1 MVRALLGL
9 CGLAAEEAVHDGRS
23 ALEGDCGSL
32 SVPSDWSQS
41 DMFLQTGRGAD
52 LAGLASE
59 DAVLAC
65 GLMLQAEAT
74 AEAAKVCVG
83 PSFCLMD
90 LHKISGFNH
99 WTWRI
104 AHESQG

>member
-1 MVRALLGL
+1 MLGL
-9 CGLAAEEAVHDGRS
+9 CGLTVEEAVHDGRS

-41 DMFLQTGRGAD
+41 DLVLHQGHGAD

-65 GLMLQAEAT
+65 GLLLQAEAT
-74 AEAAKVCVG
+74 AAAAKVLPDPDSCVTSLG
-83 PSFCLMD
+83 Q
-90 LHKISGFNH
+90 KIEINY
-99 WTWRI
+99 WRR
-104 AHESQG
+104 